1 MTHPAIFNLGFRA
14 FFSGA
19 SVLAIASIS
28 MWVLYLNNSISVE
41 LLTISPL
48 QWHSHEMLYGYA
60 MAVIAGFLLTSVR
73 NWTGKQTLAGYG
85 LAALFS
91 LWAGARLFF
100 MMGDG
105 LLSAAAFFDLAFHLV
120 LLFVIAKPI
129 IQVKQWRQLAILSK
143 LLLLG
148 AGNMLFYWGA
158 ITGNDAFLQLSI
170 YGALYLIIGLILTIG
185 RRVIPFF
192 IERGVGYPVTLWNSK
207 PLDISSMLVFL
218 GFFISELFLDL
229 PLLSVTLA
237 GLMFCI
243 TTIRLIGWHT
253 PGIWK
258 TPLLW
263 GLYLALCLINLGF
276 ALFIIQH
283 WLSLS
288 PYLALHAFAIGG
300 VGGMTIAMMA
310 RVSIG
315 HTGRNLKEIPALLP
329 AAIALCLGSALTRS
343 VLPILAPENY
353 TLWLNISAGAWVL
366 AFSLLFLSVIPYLS
380 APRPDGKPG

>member
-1 MTHPAIFNLGFRA
+1 MPHPAIFNLGFRA

-19 SVLAIASIS
+19 AVFAVASIAL
-28 MWVLYLNNSISVE
+28 WTLYLNNMIGAE
-41 LLTISPL
+41 LLTINPL
-48 QWHSHEMLYGYA
+48 QWHAHEMLYGYA
-60 MAVIAGFLLTSVR
+60 MAVIAGFLLTAVR
-73 NWTGKQTLAGYG
+73 NWTGKQTPQGFR

-91 LWAGARLFF
+91 LWVAARLTF
-100 MMGDG
+100 MAGDEF
-105 LLSAAAFFDLAFHLV
+105 LYTAAFLDLSFNLA
-120 LLFVIAKPI
+120 LLIVIAKPI

-143 LLLLG
+143 LVLLG
-148 AGNMLFYWGA
+148 AGNALFYWGA
-158 ITGNDAFLQLSI
+158 IAGNEALFQLSI

-192 IERGVGYPVTLWNSK
+192 IERGVDYPVELWNSK
-207 PLDISSMLVFL
+207 LLDISSMLVFL
-218 GFFISELFLDL
+218 GFFICELFLDL
-229 PLLSVTLA
+229 PMLSATLA

-253 PGIWK
+253 VGIWK

-263 GLYLALCLINLGF
+263 GLYLALCVINIGF

-300 VGGMTIAMMA
+300 IGGMTLAMMA

-315 HTGRNLKEIPALLP
+315 HTGRSLKQTPSLLP
-329 AAIALCLGSALTRS
+329 AALTLCLGAALTRS
-343 VLPILAPENY
+343 VFPILAPEYY

-366 AFSLLFLSVIPYLS
+366 AFSLFFLTVIPYLS
-380 APRPDGKPG
+380 TPRPDGKPG